1 MSFIK
6 KLASDLLTL
15 EVNTILIGNI
25 NTAKAPSS
33 QRILFFEVAKMYRD
47 LLEQYKVEAA
57 KELGMDIDAG
67 HDMVYRW
74 KFGGYFSFAELKAY
88 ASEGWAIM
96 HNVVKQLE
104 EGEIRQDIFAKIRM
118 VDRVIATCESI
129 EQMFI
134 SRKKEYAESM
144 GKPNF
149 AESFT
154 PINFDPLDHL
164 SHYESHLD
172 SQGWNNDLSEM
183 DIEKVPD
190 IELNPDEISLIRKAY
205 EIGTAQIL
213 IQTKI
218 QIDGDITT
226 YITRSFI
233 NQQQQ
238 IQQTVLGMHNDAI
251 QRSTQFWSHLFDVII
266 NLAGQ
271 SFDKIFAK
279 KK

>member
-25 NTAKAPSS
+25 NTAKAPAS
-33 QRILFFEVAKMYRD
+33 QRKMFLEVAQMYRD

-57 KELGMDIDAG
+57 KELGMEIDPNN
-67 HDMVYRW
+67 DMIYRW
-74 KFGGYFSFAELKAY
+74 KFGGYFSFVELENY
-88 ASEGWAIM
+88 AKVGWKVLHDVI
-96 HNVVKQLE
+96 KTLD
-104 EGEIRQDIFAKIRM
+104 EGEIRQDIFSKIRM
-118 VDRVIATCESI
+118 LDRVIDTCESI
-129 EQMFI
+129 EQMFVA
-134 SRKKEYAESM
+134 RKKEYATNM
-144 GKPNF
+144 GKANF
-149 AESFT
+149 AESFI
-154 PINFDPLDHL
+154 PIQFDPLDHT
-164 SHYESHLD
+164 SHYASHLD
-172 SQGWNNDLSEM
+172 SQGWNNDISEG
-183 DIEKVPD
+183 DIEK
-190 IELNPDEISLIRKAY
+190 IEDMELSPAEISLIRKAY

-226 YITRSFI
+226 YITRPFI
-233 NQQQQ
+233 NQQKD
-238 IQQTVLGMHNDAI
+238 IQQTILGMHNDSI
-251 QRSTQFWSHLFDVII
+251 QRATQFWSHLFDTII